1 MDKTAKFPI
10 FMDILAISKNTAPHW
25 AYSNHFRI
33 GLVMEGTLTLHA
45 GSQTA
50 FVHAGDGFFINTQ
63 VRHLFTTATNDPVLL
78 YSVCFHPRIIGG
90 SADSVYW
97 QKYINPLSSNSSYPL
112 QIFHKQETSD
122 EESLQHILHVLRTL
136 QYRIPG
142 YELLVRNELSFVIL
156 DLIGRQSFEQNSI
169 SRKQLRN
176 EERIHHMLQYIEQHY
191 AEPISLQDLSSSISI
206 SVSEC
211 IRCFKDTLM
220 MTPINYIRMFRL
232 IKAEEQI
239 LHTNKTISEIAY
251 DCGFPETSYFNR
263 CFKKQYKQTP
273 LQYRL
278 HNQ

>member
-1 MDKTAKFPI
+1 MDKTANFPI

>member
-1 MDKTAKFPI
+1 MNNTTILPI
-10 FMDILAISKNTAPHW
+10 SMDILAISKNTAQNW
-25 AYSNHFRI
+25 LYSNQFKI
-33 GLVMEGTLTLHA
+33 GLVIEGTLTLHA
-45 GSQTA
+45 GAQTA
-50 FVHAGDGFFINTQ
+50 LVHTGDGFFINTQ

-78 YSVCFHPRIIGG
+78 YSVSFHPRIIGG

-112 QIFHKQETSD
+112 QVFHKQETSD

-142 YELLVRNELSFVIL
+142 YELLVRNELSFDIL

-169 SRKQLRN
+169 SRKQLRH

-251 DCGFPETSYFNR
+251 DCGFPETSYFNK

>member
-1 MDKTAKFPI
+1 MNKTANFPI

-50 FVHAGDGFFINTQ
+50 LVHAGDGFFINTQ

-78 YSVCFHPRIIGG
+78 YSVSFHPRIIGG

-112 QIFHKQETSD
+112 QVFHKQETSD

-251 DCGFPETSYFNR
+251 DCGFPEPSYFNR

>member
-1 MDKTAKFPI
+1 MDKTANFPI
-10 FMDILAISKNTAPHW
+10 FMDVLAISKNTAPHW

-90 SADSVYW
+90 SADSVYC

-191 AEPISLQDLSSSISI
+191 AAPISLQDLSSSISI

>member
-1 MDKTAKFPI
+1 MDKTANFPI

-191 AEPISLQDLSSSISI
+191 AEPVSLQDLSSSISI

>member
-1 MDKTAKFPI
+1 MNKTANFPI
-10 FMDILAISKNTAPHW
+10 FMDILAISKNTAQNW
-25 AYSNHFRI
+25 LYSNQFKI
-33 GLVMEGTLTLHA
+33 GLVIEGTLTLHA
-45 GSQTA
+45 GAQTA
-50 FVHAGDGFFINTQ
+50 LVHTGDGFFINTQ

-78 YSVCFHPRIIGG
+78 YSVSFHPRIIGG

-112 QIFHKQETSD
+112 QVFHKQETSD

-251 DCGFPETSYFNR
+251 DCGFPETSYFNK

>member
-1 MDKTAKFPI
+1 MNKTANFPI

-78 YSVCFHPRIIGG
+78 YSVSFHPRIIGG

-112 QIFHKQETSD
+112 QVFHKQETSD

-251 DCGFPETSYFNR
+251 DCGFPETSYFNK

>member
-1 MDKTAKFPI
+1 M
-10 FMDILAISKNTAPHW
+10 
-25 AYSNHFRI
+25 I
-33 GLVMEGTLTLHA
+33 GLVIEGTLTLHA
-45 GSQTA
+45 GSQTTL
-50 FVHAGDGFFINTQ
+50 VHTGDGFFINTQ

-78 YSVCFHPRIIGG
+78 YNVCFHPRIIGG

-97 QKYINPLSSNSSYPL
+97 QKYVNPLSSNTSYPL
-112 QIFHKQETSD
+112 QVFHKQQASD

-156 DLIGRQSFEQNSI
+156 DLIGRQSFEQNVI

-176 EERIHHMLQYIEQHY
+176 EERIHLMMQYIEQHY
-191 AEPISLQDLSSSISI
+191 TESISLQELSSSISI

-232 IKAEEQI
+232 IKAQEQI

-251 DCGFPETSYFNR
+251 DCGFQETSYFNK

>member
-1 MDKTAKFPI
+1 MDKTANFPI
-10 FMDILAISKNTAPHW
+10 FMDVLAISKNTAPHW

-191 AEPISLQDLSSSISI
+191 AAPISLQDLSSSISI

-239 LHTNKTISEIAY
+239 LHTNKTISEIAF
-251 DCGFPETSYFNR
+251 DCGFQETSYFNR

>member
-1 MDKTAKFPI
+1 MNNTTILPVS
-10 FMDILAISKNTAPHW
+10 MDILAISKNTAQNW
-25 AYSNHFRI
+25 LYSNQFKI
-33 GLVMEGTLTLHA
+33 GLVIEGTLTLHA
-45 GSQTA
+45 GSQTTL
-50 FVHAGDGFFINTQ
+50 VHTGDGFFINTQ

-78 YSVCFHPRIIGG
+78 YNVCFHPRIIGG

-97 QKYINPLSSNSSYPL
+97 QKYVNPLSSNTSYPL
-112 QIFHKQETSD
+112 QVFHKQQASD

-156 DLIGRQSFEQNSI
+156 DLIGRQSFEQNVI

-176 EERIHHMLQYIEQHY
+176 EERIHLMMQYIEQHY
-191 AEPISLQDLSSSISI
+191 TESISLQELSSSISI

-232 IKAEEQI
+232 IKAKEQI

-251 DCGFPETSYFNR
+251 DCGFQETSYFNK

>member
-1 MDKTAKFPI
+1 MNKTANFPI

-78 YSVCFHPRIIGG
+78 YSVSFHPRIIGG

-112 QIFHKQETSD
+112 QVFHKLETSD

-191 AEPISLQDLSSSISI
+191 AEPISLQVLSSSISI

-251 DCGFPETSYFNR
+251 DCGFPETSYFNK

>member
-1 MDKTAKFPI
+1 MNNTTTLPVS
-10 FMDILAISKNTAPHW
+10 MDILAISKNTAQNW
-25 AYSNHFRI
+25 LYSNQFKI
-33 GLVMEGTLTLHA
+33 GLVIEGTLTLHA
-45 GSQTA
+45 GGQTTL
-50 FVHAGDGFFINTQ
+50 VHTGDGFFINTQ

-78 YSVCFHPRIIGG
+78 YSVSFHPRIIGG

-136 QYRIPG
+136 QYKIAG
-142 YELLVRNELSFVIL
+142 YELLVRNELSFIIL
-156 DLIGRQSFEQNSI
+156 DLIGRQAFEQNSI
-169 SRKQLRN
+169 SKKQLRN
-176 EERIHHMLQYIEQHY
+176 EERIYQMMQYIEQHY
-191 AEPISLQDLSSSISI
+191 TESISLQELSSSISI

-232 IKAEEQI
+232 IKAQEQI

>member
-1 MDKTAKFPI
+1 MNKTANFPI

-78 YSVCFHPRIIGG
+78 YSVSFHPRIIGG

-112 QIFHKQETSD
+112 QVFHKQETSD

>member
-1 MDKTAKFPI
+1 MNKTANFPI

-50 FVHAGDGFFINTQ
+50 LVHAGDGFFINTQ

-78 YSVCFHPRIIGG
+78 YSVSFHPRIIGG

-112 QIFHKQETSD
+112 QVFHKQETSD

>member
-1 MDKTAKFPI
+1 MNNTTTLPVS
-10 FMDILAISKNTAPHW
+10 MDILAISKNTAQNW
-25 AYSNHFRI
+25 LYSNQFKI
-33 GLVMEGTLTLHA
+33 GLVIEGTLTLHA
-45 GSQTA
+45 GGQTTL
-50 FVHAGDGFFINTQ
+50 VHTGDGFFINTQ

-78 YSVCFHPRIIGG
+78 YSVSFHPRIIGG

-136 QYRIPG
+136 QYKIAG
-142 YELLVRNELSFVIL
+142 YELLVRNELSFIIL
-156 DLIGRQSFEQNSI
+156 DLIGRQAFEQNSI
-169 SRKQLRN
+169 SKKQLRN
-176 EERIHHMLQYIEQHY
+176 EERIYQMMQYIEQHY
-191 AEPISLQDLSSSISI
+191 TESISLHELSSSISI

-220 MTPINYIRMFRL
+220 MTPISYIRMFRL
-232 IKAEEQI
+232 IKAQEQI

>member
-1 MDKTAKFPI
+1 MNKTANFPI

-78 YSVCFHPRIIGG
+78 YSVSFHPRIIGG

-112 QIFHKQETSD
+112 QVFHKQETSD

-156 DLIGRQSFEQNSI
+156 GLIGRQSFEQNSI